1 MYVLGSATID
11 YAAMRPHPHMSF
23 RPLIAL
29 GLICAALAALP
40 ASAAL
45 HVGDQ
50 APDFSTQASL
60 GGKVFT
66 FSLADALKRGPV
78 VLYFYPAAYTKGCTI
93 EAHDFADAVDRY
105 KQLGATVIGVSRDN
119 IETLDKFSVSDC
131 RSKFAVASDGNGHV
145 TTAYDAVLAAKPE
158 LADRVSYVIGTDG
171 KIKYEYASMSP
182 DQHVANTLNAVEQL
196 KAAR

>member
-1 MYVLGSATID
+1 MRID
-11 YAAMRPHPHMSF
+11 SLSFHF
-23 RPLIAL
+23 RPLVVLGAL
-29 GLICAALAALP
+29 LGGLATLP

-66 FSLADALKRGPV
+66 FSLADALKQGPV

-105 KQLGATVIGVSRDN
+105 KELGATVIGVSRDN
-119 IETLDKFSVSDC
+119 LATLDKFSVSDC
-131 RSKFAVASDGNGHV
+131 RSKFAVASDGNGRV
-145 TTAYDAVLAAKPE
+145 TTAYDVVLASKPE

-171 KIKYEYASMSP
+171 KIKYEYASLSP
-182 DQHVANTLNAVEQL
+182 DEHVANTLDAVEKL
-196 KAAR
+196 KSAH

>member
-1 MYVLGSATID
+1 MRIDSLLSRSKPLVL
-11 YAAMRPHPHMSF
+11 
-23 RPLIAL
+23 L
-29 GLICAALAALP
+29 GVLLCGLAALP

-45 HVGDQ
+45 HVGDA
-50 APDFSTQASL
+50 APDFSTKASL

-66 FSLADALKRGPV
+66 FSLADALKQGPV

-105 KQLGATVIGVSRDN
+105 KELGATVIGVSRDN

-145 TTAYDAVLAAKPE
+145 TTAYDAVLAVKPE
-158 LADRVSYVIGTDG
+158 LADRISYVIGTDG
-171 KIKYEYASMSP
+171 KIKYEYASLSP

-196 KAAR
+196 KSTH

>member
-1 MYVLGSATID
+1 MALPTSTKP
-11 YAAMRPHPHMSF
+11 AMRIHSPVPLF
-23 RPLIAL
+23 RPLLAL
-29 GLICAALAALP
+29 GVAWCAVTALP

-50 APDFSTQASL
+50 APDFTTQASL

-66 FSLADALKRGPV
+66 FTLADALKQGPV

-105 KQLGATVIGVSRDN
+105 KELGATVIGVSRDN
-119 IETLDKFSVSDC
+119 IETLDRFSVSDC

-145 TTAYDAVLAAKPE
+145 TTAYDVVLAAKPE

-171 KIKYEYASMSP
+171 KIKYEYASLSP
-182 DQHVANTLNAVEQL
+182 DQHVANTLTAVEQL
-196 KAAR
+196 KAGH

>member
-1 MYVLGSATID
+1 MPL
-11 YAAMRPHPHMSF
+11 F
-23 RPLIAL
+23 RPLLAL
-29 GLICAALAALP
+29 GVAWCAVTALP

-50 APDFSTQASL
+50 APDFTTQASL

-66 FSLADALKRGPV
+66 FTLADALKQGPV

-105 KQLGATVIGVSRDN
+105 KELGATVIGVSRDN
-119 IETLDKFSVSDC
+119 IETLDRFSVSDC

-145 TTAYDAVLAAKPE
+145 TTAYDVVLAAKPE

-171 KIKYEYASMSP
+171 KIKYEYASLSP
-182 DQHVANTLNAVEQL
+182 DQHVANTLTAVEQL
-196 KAAR
+196 KAGH